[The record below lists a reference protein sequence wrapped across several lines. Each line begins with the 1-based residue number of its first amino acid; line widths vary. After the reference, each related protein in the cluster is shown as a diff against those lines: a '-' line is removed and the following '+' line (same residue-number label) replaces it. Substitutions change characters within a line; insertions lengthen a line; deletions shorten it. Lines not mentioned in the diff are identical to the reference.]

1 LLVEDGICFLK
12 VVIDAYH
19 SNTRS
24 STFGVR
30 KHIAHLDIYIKDVA
44 KGDVLKL
51 MHFDTDSYDILV
63 DNCCSQ
69 SITNSLQDF
78 IKPPKISDMWIR
90 GLNGQTITQ
99 TKVGTVRWRIHDDAG
114 RIHSI
119 LLPNTYYSPHAER
132 RLLSPQHWA
141 QIAKNGRGTKCTT
154 YHDAIILEWDN
165 QKFKR
170 TIPINHKTRNVG
182 IITRPAEVTEYL
194 QECEKYEKKHQ
205 VIAFPTNIEKDD
217 ELPVV
222 TGDEEELAEN
232 DTTSTQLIQ
241 SEGVETKERSSP
253 VQIGFDETQ
262 NEIVDEHPTFLDD
275 VQEYMQWH
283 YRLNHASHVVMI
295 KLANKKMLPQRITQI
310 LKKMEKQRS
319 KPPMCNDC
327 YCASA
332 ARTPWRTKPTKDDN
346 KKLDRISK
354 LKPGEIVAVDQL
366 ESSVP
371 GLLGQI
377 TGIPTTQTQH

>member
-1 LLVEDGICFLK
+1 
-12 VVIDAYH
+12 
-19 SNTRS
+19 
-24 STFGVR
+24 
-30 KHIAHLDIYIKDVA
+30 
-44 KGDVLKL
+44 
-51 MHFDTDSYDILV
+51 M
-63 DNCCSQ
+63 
-69 SITNSLQDF
+69 
-78 IKPPKISDMWIR
+78 
-90 GLNGQTITQ
+90 
-99 TKVGTVRWRIHDDAG
+99 
-114 RIHSI
+114 
-119 LLPNTYYSPHAER
+119 
-132 RLLSPQHWA
+132 
-141 QIAKNGRGTKCTT
+141 
-154 YHDAIILEWDN
+154 
-165 QKFKR
+165 
-170 TIPINHKTRNVG
+170 G
-182 IITRPAEVTEYL
+182 IITTPAGISEYL
-194 QECEKYEKKHQ
+194 QECEKYEKEHQ

-346 KKLDRISK
+346 KKLNRISK
-354 LKPGEIVAVDQL
+354 LKPGEIVSVDQL

-377 TGIPTTQTQH
+377 TGIPTTQRIRGSSVYVDHASDLSYIYHHTTLTSEDTVRGKEAFETYAKAHGVCIKHYHADNGRFKDNAFLKSIHENHQKE